1 MFASNLQ
8 VKVMRFDDAVLIGSS
23 FSGLIV
29 LILNV
34 AFPLMIYYILEKLHE
49 KKIAIQLSKYSAL
62 VEDYD
67 VNSKVR
73 RCFMIFVIGR
83 RTIQSLGIV
92 FFYYIPILQVLSAL
106 IPNMALLILLLVY
119 RPHNRLLLN
128 FTNSFNE
135 LTFLGIHSLLIVLAY
150 DDASKFLAS
159 KQDTILDGLSLG

>member
-1 MFASNLQ
+1 
-8 VKVMRFDDAVLIGSS
+8 
-23 FSGLIV
+23 
-29 LILNV
+29 
-34 AFPLMIYYILEKLHE
+34 
-49 KKIAIQLSKYSAL
+49 
-62 VEDYD
+62 
-67 VNSKVR
+67 
-73 RCFMIFVIGR
+73 MIFVIGR